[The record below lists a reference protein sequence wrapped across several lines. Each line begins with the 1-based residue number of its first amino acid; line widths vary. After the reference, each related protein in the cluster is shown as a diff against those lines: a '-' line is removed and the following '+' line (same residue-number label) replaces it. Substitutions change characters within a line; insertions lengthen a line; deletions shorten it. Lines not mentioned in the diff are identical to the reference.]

1 MNLSNSDSP
10 VNVPIND
17 SGVQDVEKFRT
28 ILLQN
33 YLNGSLIL
41 GTILLFINLY
51 YSVQS
56 KNIAISAILFIL
68 FGILFLA
75 TFLRSLPPTLRIV
88 LLVFDFYATGC
99 FSLISSGL
107 NSNAILYFFIAVI
120 FLGILM
126 KGSWWIA
133 GLLVFGLTISLIG
146 VLINLNFIRH
156 GIYLENNNSLLYWI
170 TSLTILLFLM
180 FVLVAPLSQYIIN
193 LRNKY
198 LEFIN
203 NDRAIT
209 SENKSLLDRVTS
221 LETEADRRRS
231 RLIAARQISR
241 EISQQTSIDKLMS
254 DAVDLI
260 RSQFGFYHVGIFLA
274 DDKNEYAVLKAATG
288 SVGSALIS
296 RNHRLRIRE
305 EGIVGY
311 VVARGEP
318 RIAVDVGEDSAHF
331 KNPDLP
337 DTRSEMA
344 VPLRVGPKIIG
355 ALDAQSDKE
364 NAFTTEDVDILQSI
378 ADQLAIAIDKASEIS
393 SLTRQVA
400 ELEQGYG
407 LFTRG
412 VWRSHLRGS
421 KNTLNYSYMN
431 DRLSSESQ
439 THEFDS
445 EVLSG
450 GNSILSENKLDN
462 NESPESIFAVPI
474 KIREQVLG
482 VINIRFSGKSV
493 PVNLISLI
501 ETATNRLA
509 IALENARLL
518 EEIQERAEREHIV
531 GEISSK
537 VRSAQSIE
545 TILQTAVSELGKTL
559 GVNEVSIQLK
569 TTDVEK

>member
-241 EISQQTSIDKLMS
+241 EIIP
-254 DAVDLI
+254 ADL
-260 RSQFGFYHVGIFLA
+260 
-274 DDKNEYAVLKAATG
+274 
-288 SVGSALIS
+288 
-296 RNHRLRIRE
+296 
-305 EGIVGY
+305 
-311 VVARGEP
+311 
-318 RIAVDVGEDSAHF
+318 
-331 KNPDLP
+331 
-337 DTRSEMA
+337 
-344 VPLRVGPKIIG
+344 
-355 ALDAQSDKE
+355 
-364 NAFTTEDVDILQSI
+364 
-378 ADQLAIAIDKASEIS
+378 
-393 SLTRQVA
+393 
-400 ELEQGYG
+400 
-407 LFTRG
+407 
-412 VWRSHLRGS
+412 
-421 KNTLNYSYMN
+421 
-431 DRLSSESQ
+431 
-439 THEFDS
+439 
-445 EVLSG
+445 
-450 GNSILSENKLDN
+450 
-462 NESPESIFAVPI
+462 
-474 KIREQVLG
+474 
-482 VINIRFSGKSV
+482 
-493 PVNLISLI
+493 
-501 ETATNRLA
+501 NR
-509 IALENARLL
+509 
-518 EEIQERAEREHIV
+518 
-531 GEISSK
+531 
-537 VRSAQSIE
+537 
-545 TILQTAVSELGKTL
+545 
-559 GVNEVSIQLK
+559 
-569 TTDVEK
+569 